1 MSNEE
6 VIKKI
11 DELAKKLDAIPI
23 RKKRVITK
31 PPSEKQIAH
40 REKFKKM
47 VQESKRL
54 REESKQESKQESI
67 KPVVKKSRKKKSE
80 DIL

>member
-11 DELAKKLDAIPI
+11 DELTKKLDSIPI

-31 PPSEKQIAH
+31 PPSDKQLAH

-47 VQESKRL
+47 VQESKL
-54 REESKQESKQESI
+54 KREEAKQETKQEPI
-67 KPVVKKSRKKKSE
+67 KPIKKSRKKKSD
-80 DIL
+80 DII